1 MILKEKGVALLTL
14 RHITPKQPYLE
25 IKTKTKV
32 PVILILNN
40 IFKYTVILISPA
52 SGKMLKLSYND
63 KTSLAM
69 KATTVRCVAH
79 KISKNLYKRKQS
91 K

>member
-40 IFKYTVILISPA
+40 IFKFTVILISPA